1 MDHTPLESF
10 FDDNEPEAIETP
22 AAEPEAVAEA
32 GPPRDEHGRFLPKET
47 GDTAEP
53 ETEPAAEVPPTNQG
67 LPPET
72 FKGLKEEREKR
83 QRLEAELE
91 ALKAQFQAAQQ
102 PKEPPAP
109 PPSVWEDE
117 QAYGSHIVTAAV
129 QQANLNAKLDMSEM
143 LTRREKTDF
152 EPMKAKFLQMA
163 EMNPVLAQQALS
175 DPDPWGKAYQIAK
188 NAATMEELG
197 ATDLETLKAQLREQL
212 LAEAAAQVPISN
224 NPTIPP
230 SLTTARNVGARS
242 GPGWSGPRPIEDL
255 LR

>member
-10 FDDNEPEAIETP
+10 FDDNEPETEMQEAP
-22 AAEPEAVAEA
+22 AEQPEANA
-32 GPPRDEHGRFLPKET
+32 PPRDEHGRFLPKET

-53 ETEPAAEVPPTNQG
+53 ETEPTAEVPPTNQG

-212 LAEAAAQVPISN
+212 LAEAAANVPISN

>member
-10 FDDNEPEAIETP
+10 FDDNEPETNEVQEAPET
-22 AAEPEAVAEA
+22 EASA
-32 GPPRDEHGRFLPKET
+32 PPRDEHGRFLPKET

-53 ETEPAAEVPPTNQG
+53 ETEPTAEVPPTNQG

-117 QAYGSHIVTAAV
+117 QAYGGHLVNEAV
-129 QQANLNAKLDMSEM
+129 QQANTVAMLNMSKM
-143 LTRREKTDF
+143 LNRREKPDF
-152 EPMKAKFLQMA
+152 DQMEEKFLQMA
-163 EMNPVLAQQALS
+163 QMNPALAQQALS

-242 GPGWSGPRPIEDL
+242 GPGWSGPAAIEDL

>member
-10 FDDNEPEAIETP
+10 FDENEPEAIETP
-22 AAEPEAVAEA
+22 AAEPEADA
-32 GPPRDEHGRFLPKET
+32 GPPRDEHGRFAPKET
-47 GDTAEP
+47 GDTAPEP
-53 ETEPAAEVPPTNQG
+53 ETEPTAEVPPTNQG

-91 ALKAQFQAAQQ
+91 ALKQQFQAAQQ

-212 LAEAAAQVPISN
+212 LQEAAAQVPVASN
-224 NPTIPP
+224 PAIPP
-230 SLTTARNVGARS
+230 SLTTARNVGART
-242 GPGWSGPRPIEDL
+242 GPAWSGPASIEDL